1 MASVEGLNKLTA
13 TLRDRVKQ
21 VKEDGA
27 ASVVVGY
34 SAPGAVMVHED
45 LEALHGSLFNEV
57 HADEIS
63 RGVIVARRPQEQAKY
78 LEQPGRDSSI
88 QEQIRQATRK
98 VLEAGGSLED
108 GLMAGGEVLLAASQ
122 ELVPGSVEG
131 ELGAS
136 GFVKIED

>member
-1 MASVEGLNKLTA
+1 MASIEGLEKLTA
-13 TLRDRVKQ
+13 TLRDRAKQ
-21 VKEDGA
+21 AKADGA

-34 SAPGAVMVHED
+34 SADHAIMVHED
-45 LEALHGSLFNEV
+45 LEALHGSLFNEA

-63 RGVIVARRPQEQAKY
+63 RGVMTPRRPNECAKF
-78 LEQPGRDSSI
+78 LESPGRDSGI
-88 QEQIRQATRK
+88 QEQMRQATHK

-108 GLMAGGEVLLAASQ
+108 GLLAGGEVLLAASQ
-122 ELVPGSVEG
+122 ELVPGGVKG